1 MRPSPVKH
9 KQQDSCCIYVA
20 LFECALAV
28 SRVGTTG
35 CWCPLLPVVTMA
47 ISISSRPQHDGLRGQ
62 SWSACPGLSS
72 LSLLFSP
79 STALLTTKSLHRPRL
94 WYSTARLLISRHT
107 RLYYSQHQQQADLSL
122 LLPAA
127 CLSDSAICTEIRETN
142 PSHII
147 RYSPT
152 LAIQYRPIALA
163 HANPRSR
170 LQPAQPILRYSTRPI
185 SNRPDPTLPH
195 SSTPLKPSIDCHDCH
210 RDCASTRMSSSS
222 N

>member
-1 MRPSPVKH
+1 MLVPT
-9 KQQDSCCIYVA
+9 
-20 LFECALAV
+20 LARCDHGDLHLIPAPTRWLERSV
-28 SRVGTTG
+28 LV
-35 CWCPLLPVVTMA
+35 CL
-47 ISISSRPQHDGLRGQ
+47 
-62 SWSACPGLSS
+62 SWSVLLG
-72 LSLLFSP
+72 LLFSP

-94 WYSTARLLISRHT
+94 WYCTARLLISRHT

-122 LLPAA
+122 LLPTA

-170 LQPAQPILRYSTRPI
+170 LQPAQPILRYATRPI